1 MLSLAP
7 VCGMVP
13 TPLKSAL
20 KRKHSDISEP
30 QENSSQELY
39 SSKRAKVQFNEE
51 ENKIEVYKAWNDDKA
66 LPLVQEEVRRA
77 LEKHLSGDSSFYDS
91 LAELFAIKPIS
102 DDALSNTLL
111 RRYIIAL
118 TGFTNLLGK
127 RCTDLVEAV
136 LQTQW
141 LGRDEDF
148 VVCYRRLLVNMIATH
163 GGLAQMVLSS
173 LVDKFVYLRSSA
185 GRLPD
190 NVPVRRSQLLDR
202 VHITLD
208 QILQKVPSALGAL
221 KAVLSSNFPSETDS
235 VNTHVDYTTDI
246 LKIISYAPALKSDIL
261 LLITDKVVKIDVQI
275 QVDIDDLEDDLQDQ
289 LELSLAEETMKRLER
304 RLDDIEGEDEESDS
318 DDDDASDAATTM
330 DPTIQRLED
339 LKNEV
344 TKLDAMID
352 LLFEHYH
359 PTFAKGTIV
368 QQEAAFDQLITTFS
382 RTILPTYR
390 SRHIQFLL
398 FHYGQALPRLS
409 ENFTNYLMRQVFD
422 KNQAALVKRSAAA
435 YLASFI
441 ARGAHV
447 SRETVQTTFLSLGR
461 ELERLRQLHERNP
474 NCGPDLRRF
483 GVYYAIA
490 QSLLYIFCFRW
501 RDLLRDEFDEAD
513 DFDADELQWGVGVKE
528 TFDRNI
534 TSPLNPTKV
543 CAPMIVNQFAVV
555 ARHLKF
561 QYLDHKLAL
570 NKRIRLS
577 RTTVGVSNASGSLGE
592 RETALSGKLGEAN
605 FQLDAYFPFDPY
617 NLPRSK
623 RWMTGDSLEWQPVPG
638 MEVDDEDDS
647 DSESDE
653 EDEEEEYDEPTETES
668 DVDS

>member
-1 MLSLAP
+1 MR
-7 VCGMVP
+7 G
-13 TPLKSAL
+13 
-20 KRKHSDISEP
+20 
-30 QENSSQELY
+30 
-39 SSKRAKVQFNEE
+39 
-51 ENKIEVYKAWNDDKA
+51 
-66 LPLVQEEVRRA
+66 
-77 LEKHLSGDSSFYDS
+77 
-91 LAELFAIKPIS
+91 
-102 DDALSNTLL
+102 
-111 RRYIIAL
+111 
-118 TGFTNLLGK
+118 
-127 RCTDLVEAV
+127 
-136 LQTQW
+136 
-141 LGRDEDF
+141 
-148 VVCYRRLLVNMIATH
+148 
-163 GGLAQMVLSS
+163 
-173 LVDKFVYLRSSA
+173 SA

-190 NVPVRRSQLLDR
+190 NSPVRRSQLLDR

-221 KAVLSSNFPSETDS
+221 KTVLSSSFPSETDS
-235 VNTHVDYTTDI
+235 VNTHIDYTTDI

-261 LLITDKVVKIDVQI
+261 SLIMDKVVKIDVQI
-275 QVDIDDLEDDLQDQ
+275 QVDIEDLEDDLQDQ
-289 LELSLAEETMKRLER
+289 LEHSLAEETKKKLER
-304 RLDDIEGEDEESDS
+304 RVDDQEGEDEESDS
-318 DDDDASDAATTM
+318 DDDDASDIASTM
-330 DPTIQRLED
+330 DPTIQRLQD

-368 QQEAAFDQLITTFS
+368 QQEAAFDQLVSTFS

-398 FHYGQALPRLS
+398 FHYGQALPSLS
-409 ENFTNYLMRQVFD
+409 EHFTNYLMRVVFD

-447 SRETVQTTFLSLGR
+447 SREIVQTTFTSLGR

-474 NCGPDLRRF
+474 NCGPDLHRF

-501 RDLLRDEFDEAD
+501 RDLLRDDFDEGD
-513 DFDADELQWGVGVKE
+513 GFDADELVWEAGVRQ
-528 TFDRNI
+528 TFDQNVY
-534 TSPLNPTKV
+534 SPLNPLKV

-561 QYLDHKLAL
+561 LYVNSKLEL

-577 RTTVGVSNASGSLGE
+577 RSMAFVSNASGSLGE
-592 RETALSGKLGEAN
+592 RETALSAKSGEAM

-638 MEVDDEDDS
+638 MEVDEEDDS
-647 DSESDE
+647 DSEEEE

-668 DVDS
+668 DVDG

>member
-1 MLSLAP
+1 MLTLSP
-7 VCGMVP
+7 VRG
-13 TPLKSAL
+13 
-20 KRKHSDISEP
+20 
-30 QENSSQELY
+30 
-39 SSKRAKVQFNEE
+39 
-51 ENKIEVYKAWNDDKA
+51 
-66 LPLVQEEVRRA
+66 
-77 LEKHLSGDSSFYDS
+77 
-91 LAELFAIKPIS
+91 
-102 DDALSNTLL
+102 
-111 RRYIIAL
+111 
-118 TGFTNLLGK
+118 
-127 RCTDLVEAV
+127 
-136 LQTQW
+136 
-141 LGRDEDF
+141 
-148 VVCYRRLLVNMIATH
+148 
-163 GGLAQMVLSS
+163 
-173 LVDKFVYLRSSA
+173 SA

-221 KAVLSSNFPSETDS
+221 KAVLSSSFPSETDS

-261 LLITDKVVKIDVQI
+261 LLIMDKVVKIDVQI

-289 LELSLAEETMKRLER
+289 LEHSLAEETKKRLER
-304 RLDDIEGEDEESDS
+304 RLDDKEAQEEEESDS

-398 FHYGQALPRLS
+398 FHYGQSLPRLS

-447 SRETVQTTFLSLGR
+447 SREIVQTTFASLGR

-474 NCGPDLRRF
+474 NCGPDLPRF

-513 DFDADELQWGVGVKE
+513 GFDADELEWGVGVKE

-534 TSPLNPTKV
+534 MSPLNPTKV

-577 RTTVGVSNASGSLGE
+577 RTMVGVSNASGSL
-592 RETALSGKLGEAN
+592 A
-605 FQLDAYFPFDPY
+605 
-617 NLPRSK
+617 
-623 RWMTGDSLEWQPVPG
+623 
-638 MEVDDEDDS
+638 
-647 DSESDE
+647 
-653 EDEEEEYDEPTETES
+653 
-668 DVDS
+668 